1 MPFNDIQSKEQFLVI
16 GLVGAVGSSLK
27 TLSNVLKSIF
37 NDDFNYSVEEISIS
51 KEFLENRLENKW
63 SNPFERYTMLMDEGN
78 KVRKEYSSEYL
89 SYKVIEFIANSK
101 LEHTSEKRKVYL
113 VNSLKHD
120 EEIKSLRAVYGRN
133 FFQVSLYESP
143 LKRKDVLINEVGM
156 NEDEAKKIIKRDEG
170 EENAYGQHTTAAFHL
185 ADYFIKF
192 DNKSSTHMR
201 NSCKRF
207 ISLLFGN
214 PYITPTF
221 NEFAMYMAFTSSLR
235 SADLSRQVGAVLSK
249 DRNIISTGCND
260 IPKFGGGQYWPEY
273 NELTGEIFD
282 LDEGRDYRVGEDSN
296 QMERDKIVN
305 EIFENIVSKFNFY
318 FNEEDTLH
326 KENKKNLKKIIS
338 ESPLKFITEYGRVVH
353 AEMDAILSCSR
364 TNNSTIGT
372 SMFVTTFPCH
382 NCAKHIISSGIKEVF
397 FIEPY
402 PKSKALK
409 LWKDSITIDNQ
420 ENKLSFKPFVGV
432 GPKSFLDLFS
442 MSQGDGNKIIRKQS
456 GKTVEWKSKT
466 STLRLGQNVYS
477 VKEIERNV
485 IEKLKS
491 FES

>member
-1 MPFNDIQSKEQFLVI
+1 MPLSNIPTKEQFLVI

-51 KEFLENRLENKW
+51 KAFLEERITEHW
-63 SNPFERYTMLMDEGN
+63 SNSFERYTKLMDEGN
-78 KVRKEYSSEYL
+78 SVRKKYDNRYL
-89 SYKVIEFIANSK
+89 SDKVIEYIANARSN
-101 LEHTSEKRKVYL
+101 SNEKRIVYI

-120 EEIKSLRAVYGRN
+120 EEIKNLRTVYGKN

-143 LKRKDVLINEVGM
+143 VKRKDVLINEVGM
-156 NEDEAKKIIKRDEG
+156 NEEEAKKIIKRDEG

-192 DNKSSTHMR
+192 DNKSYTHMR

-235 SADLSRQVGAVLSK
+235 SADLSRQVGAVISK
-249 DRNIISTGCND
+249 DRNIISTGAND
-260 IPKFGGGQYWPEY
+260 IPKFGGGQYWPEFDEETGKIY
-273 NELTGEIFD
+273 DLTG
-282 LDEGRDYRVGEDSN
+282 GRDYTLGHDSN
-296 QMERDKIVN
+296 QVEREKIVE
-305 EIFENIVSKFNFY
+305 EIFNNIVKSFNSY
-318 FNEEDTLH
+318 FNDDEVLHKKNKDTL
-326 KENKKNLKKIIS
+326 KTIIKQ
-338 ESPLKFITEYGRVVH
+338 SPLKYITEYGRVVH
-353 AEMDAILSCSR
+353 AEMDAILSCGR
-364 TNNSTIGT
+364 THNSTIGT

-382 NCAKHIISSGIKEVF
+382 NCAKHIISAGIKEVF

-420 ENKLSFKPFVGV
+420 ENKLNFEPFVGV

-442 MSQGDGNKIIRKQS
+442 MSQGDGKKIVRKKD
-456 GKTVEWKSKT
+456 GKKVEWDSKNA
-466 STLRLGQNVYS
+466 TLRLGQNLYS
-477 VKEIERNV
+477 VKETEKNV
-485 IEKLKS
+485 IEKLKKYN
-491 FES
+491 F